1 MTSARTLLQRVR
13 ENGNPVVDGNRAIFL
28 WEGEMAP
35 LLISD
40 STGWDERPKAFKR
53 LSFNARQAPAQPVW
67 SVSLTVPRDAYV
79 EYAFLDPDTQEHVL
93 DPYNQH
99 STSNGMGDRNNYFYM
114 PETMASPFSMRR
126 ADVRTGTLTRHRV
139 DTWLMQDDG
148 ERDV

>member
-53 LSFNARQAPAQPVW
+53 LSFNARHAPAQPVW

-79 EYAFLDPDTQEHVL
+79 EYAFLDPKSQEQIL
-93 DPYNQH
+93 DPFNQH
-99 STSNGMGDRNNYFYM
+99 FINNGVGSWNNFFYM
-114 PETMASPFSMRR
+114 PETMPSSFSLRR
-126 ADVRTGTLTRHRV
+126 ADVRTGTLTRH
-139 DTWLMQDDG
+139 
-148 ERDV
+148 